1 MNRYKYMFKKLYD
14 QTLTSRLYK
23 YENKM
28 IKKTPKIINSK
39 KFNYINEFNVLKKID
54 NTYKNYNNYPN
65 IIKINETYEDTDYF
79 YSVMDFYNKGDLYY
93 NIKNKRLSK
102 SDYKIVIN
110 KMIDPI
116 YSIHNID
123 IVHMDIKLENY
134 LLDNKTDN
142 YILIDFHLSKI
153 HTSNYYDL
161 EKISNITGTKNFIAP
176 EIYDGYY
183 CKASD
188 MYSLGCMLYLT
199 YTDMIYNGDLT
210 LLNKLP
216 YELEMLI
223 IDLLNN
229 DYKLRPSIYD
239 LKYTF

>member
-28 IKKTPKIINSK
+28 IKKTPKIINNK
-39 KFNYINEFNVLKKID
+39 KFNYINEFNILKKID
-54 NTYKNYNNYPN
+54 NTYKNYDNYPN
-65 IIKINETYEDTDYF
+65 IIKINETYEDTSYF
-79 YSVMDFYNKGDLYY
+79 YSVIDFYNKRDLHY
-93 NIKNKRLSK
+93 NMKKKRLSIC
-102 SDYKIVIN
+102 DYKTVIN

-142 YILIDFHLSKI
+142 YILIDFHLSMN

-161 EKISNITGTKNFIAP
+161 EKISNVTGTEPFIAP
-176 EIYDGYY
+176 EIYNGYY
-183 CKASD
+183 CKSSD
-188 MYSLGCMLYLT
+188 MYSLGCILYLI
-199 YTDMIYNGDLT
+199 YTDMIYKGDLT
-210 LLNKLP
+210 ILNKLP
-216 YELEMLI
+216 EELQNLI
-223 IDLLNN
+223 KELLNEN
-229 DYKLRPSIYD
+229 YKLRPSVYD
-239 LKYTF
+239 IKNTF

>member
-1 MNRYKYMFKKLYD
+1 
-14 QTLTSRLYK
+14 
-23 YENKM
+23 
-28 IKKTPKIINSK
+28 
-39 KFNYINEFNVLKKID
+39 
-54 NTYKNYNNYPN
+54 
-65 IIKINETYEDTDYF
+65 
-79 YSVMDFYNKGDLYY
+79 MDFYNKGDLHY
-93 NIKNKRLSK
+93 NMKKKRLSIC
-102 SDYKIVIN
+102 DYKTVIN

-142 YILIDFHLSKI
+142 YILIDFHLSMN

-161 EKISNITGTKNFIAP
+161 EKISNVTGTEPFIAP

-188 MYSLGCMLYLT
+188 MYSLGCILYLI
-199 YTDMIYNGDLT
+199 YTDMIYKGDLT

-229 DYKLRPSIYD
+229 NYKLRPSVYD

>member
-1 MNRYKYMFKKLYD
+1 
-14 QTLTSRLYK
+14 
-23 YENKM
+23 
-28 IKKTPKIINSK
+28 
-39 KFNYINEFNVLKKID
+39 
-54 NTYKNYNNYPN
+54 
-65 IIKINETYEDTDYF
+65 
-79 YSVMDFYNKGDLYY
+79 MDFYNKGDLYY

-102 SDYKIVIN
+102 SDYKTVIN

-123 IVHMDIKLENY
+123 IVHTDIKLENY

-183 CKASD
+183 CKSSD